1 MSTLNLSP
9 KNLLILGAVAVG
21 AYWFMTRKQ
30 GSSAGKS
37 SPQYYGS
44 YSRKPQGAPGSAQ
57 SVTNAGIGLLSG
69 LLGVGQPTYRP
80 PGYQPGY
87 FPDTVGEA
95 DARRMVPM
103 PASVPDM
110 YSVNPPA
117 SYMPDVQDYL
127 SSGGYMES
135 AA

>member
-44 YSRKPQGAPGSAQ
+44 YSRPSSKGAPGSVQ
-57 SVTNAGIGLLSG
+57 SITDAGIGLLGG
-69 LLGVGQPTYRP
+69 LLGVGQPTYRA
-80 PGYQPGY
+80 PGYSPGY
-87 FPDTVGEA
+87 FPDNAGEES
-95 DARRMVPM
+95 ARQYLGLN
-103 PASVPDM
+103 PDTFAA
-110 YSVNPPA
+110 NPPQSVIPDFQGFVSTGGFLDA
-117 SYMPDVQDYL
+117 S
-127 SSGGYMES
+127 
-135 AA
+135 